1 MEAVDAEVRRP
12 PLTIRRIEDVDRS
25 GHWLR
30 QGWDDFLATPRISLT
45 YGGVFAL
52 VSLALS
58 LGLFEIG
65 LGSLVLPLAGGFV
78 IMAPVFVVGLYDVSR
93 RREMGLDVALRD
105 VLDTFAIHAAQLSAM
120 GVVLMLCF
128 WIWVETALVLF
139 MGIFN
144 AAPPPLETFIT
155 DVVFSANGAVLLIVG
170 SLFGAVFGAVI
181 FSITAVSVPLIFDQP
196 VDVVTAITTSMRAV
210 CDNWRLMFG
219 WAALIVLVLGC
230 GMITAF
236 LGLAVALPVLAYATW
251 HCYRDVIDATAAA
264 APTP

>member
-1 MEAVDAEVRRP
+1 MEAVEPEVYRG
-12 PLTIRRIEDVDRS
+12 PLSIRHIEDVDRS

-30 QGWDDFLATPRISLT
+30 QGWDDFLATPWISLI
-45 YGGVFAL
+45 YGGAFAL
-52 VSLALS
+52 VSLALTV
-58 LGLFEIG
+58 GLFSSG
-65 LGSLVLPLAGGFV
+65 LSSLILPLAGGFV

-93 RREMGLDVALRD
+93 RREMGLDVSLSD
-105 VLDTFAIHAAQLSAM
+105 VLATFAAHASQLSAI
-120 GVVLMLCF
+120 GIVLMLCF

-170 SLFGAVFGAVI
+170 SMFGAVFGAII

-196 VDVVTAITTSMRAV
+196 IDVVTAITTSMRAV
-210 CDNWRLMFG
+210 RDNWRLMFG
-219 WAALIVLVLGC
+219 WAALIVLVIGC

-251 HCYRDVIDATAAA
+251 HCYRDVIDTGAA
-264 APTP
+264 APPG